1 MQLDQQLQN
10 ASKLMAAKSMQGFS
24 LTELMVAIA
33 IGSFIALAGTTFYVT
48 TVSSGK
54 DVYDSAARTEQVYSP
69 AASLLD
75 DIRRAGYRG
84 TPTELDVYLA
94 TTQGS
99 GTTAGDEGDYP
110 AIEFGTSGTPTMTGA
125 TTTDCVLISYVQQ
138 HTCVAGDGVSGC
150 SSSGTVVQVH
160 HRFGYRLK
168 NNVLEATVG
177 VHPGEYTGSAP
188 ASGCDVA
195 AATAPW
201 VPVTKLNDV
210 FVDTFE
216 VALINENIADGDND
230 CVLGVAGTAPC
241 DTYGDTGLGACG
253 STALSCRIDRLY
265 KVTLCAYPGSTDN
278 QCASNPDDKI
288 YVELYAKPRNSVLI
302 RAAAS

>member
-1 MQLDQQLQN
+1 
-10 ASKLMAAKSMQGFS
+10 MAAKSMQGFS

-54 DVYDSAARTEQVYSP
+54 DVYDAAARTEQVYSP

-99 GTTAGDEGDYP
+99 GATAGNEGDYP
-110 AIEFGTSGTPTMTGA
+110 AIEFGTSGAPTMTGA

-138 HTCVAGDGVSGC
+138 HTCAGDGVANCSG
-150 SSSGTVVQVH
+150 SDPNNPTVVQVH

-188 ASGCDVA
+188 DSGCNVA

-201 VPVTKLNDV
+201 VPVTRLADV

-216 VALINENIADGDND
+216 VALIDENIADGDND
-230 CVLGVAGTAPC
+230 CTLGVTEAAPC
-241 DTYGDTGLGACG
+241 DTYGNTSLQTCG

-265 KVTLCAYPGSTDN
+265 KVTLCAYPGSTSG

-288 YVELYAKPRNSVLI
+288 YVELYAKPRNAVQI

>member
-1 MQLDQQLQN
+1 
-10 ASKLMAAKSMQGFS
+10 MAAKSMQGFS

-54 DVYDSAARTEQVYSP
+54 DVYDAAARTEQVYSP
-69 AASLLD
+69 VASLLD
-75 DIRRAGYRG
+75 NIRRAGYRG
-84 TPTELDVYLA
+84 TPTQLDVYLA

-99 GTTAGDEGDYP
+99 GTTAGDEGAYP
-110 AIEFGTSGTPTMTGA
+110 AIEFGTSGAPTMTGA
-125 TTTDCVLISYVQQ
+125 TTTDCVLVSYVQQ

-160 HRFGYRLK
+160 HRYGYRLK

-177 VHPGEYTGSAP
+177 VHPKEYTGSAP
-188 ASGCDVA
+188 DSVCNVA

-201 VPVTKLNDV
+201 VPVTRLADV

-216 VALINENIADGDND
+216 VALIDENIADGDND
-230 CVLGVAGTAPC
+230 CTLGVTEAAPC
-241 DTYGDTGLGACG
+241 DTYGNTSLQTCG

-265 KVTLCAYPGSTDN
+265 KVTLCAYPGSTSG
-278 QCASNPDDKI
+278 QCASDPDDKI
-288 YVELYAKPRNSVLI
+288 YVELYAKPRNAVQI